1 MGVQETKSFKLKV
14 TKPRNSI
21 HPLVSPRSKTGKSTI
36 RSRLAVNT
44 SRKKLGKGG
53 FLVVNSPRRGKGRER
68 SKPNRKSKSPTRR
81 LRSPKSIISRI
92 RRTKKV
98 FKSRSSAVSPVSNR
112 IITGK
117 GLNDTLARAKENNS
131 KIPMFSRHRLMNR
144 KSECNPTVQSKE
156 KQGNKIEQK
165 ERNDAP
171 KQLKEN
177 KCPDRNDSKS
187 EEQLLE
193 RFLNDATSH
202 FASETNDD
210 SKIEQK
216 TDNTQ
221 DVRKKSIDDADSYW
235 NWKIRQRM
243 TEACLLFSEILERKK
258 LLEAEIKILDHEN
271 VILRYEAQQLKVENA
286 AMRSSS
292 IGRGSSAGR
301 SAAGTAMSER
311 IRLKKE
317 ILEVKKMVEA
327 KKDEMLMATRGGR
340 SSSVTAM

>member
-1 MGVQETKSFKLKV
+1 MQ
-14 TKPRNSI
+14 NS
-21 HPLVSPRSKTGKSTI
+21 R
-36 RSRLAVNT
+36 
-44 SRKKLGKGG
+44 RKKIE
-53 FLVVNSPRRGKGRER
+53 GRER

-235 NWKIRQRM
+235 NWKI
-243 TEACLLFSEILERKK
+243 SEILERKK